1 MDHLELKR
9 IANNIRKHILNMVY
23 AANSGHIGGSFSGA
37 ELITALYFKEANIT
51 KENVAD
57 LERDKFVLSKGH
69 ASPLLYG
76 ALVEK
81 GLIPVEEL
89 NTFRQVDSRLQ
100 GHPSMTYIK
109 GVDMSTGSLGQGIS
123 AAVGMAISYKAK
135 NKPFRVY
142 TLVGDGESQE
152 GQVWEAA
159 MAAAHYKLDNLCMML
174 DFNGLQIDGDITKV
188 MNPNPLDKKFEAF
201 GWHVIKIDGHDFD
214 QIFAAFKEAR
224 ETKGQPTAIIAHT
237 VKGKGVDFMEN
248 NYAWHGVAPNKEQ
261 YESAIAQL
269 NEVHHG

>member
-1 MDHLELKR
+1 MDHIELKR
-9 IANNIRKHILNMVY
+9 IANNIRKHVLNMVY

-37 ELITALYFKEANIT
+37 ELITTLYFKEAHIT

-89 NTFRQVDSRLQ
+89 STFRQVDSRLQ

-123 AAVGMAISYKAK
+123 AAVGMALSYKAK

-159 MAAAHYKLDNLCMML
+159 MAAAHYKLDNLCLML
-174 DFNGLQIDGDITKV
+174 DFNGLQIDGDITKI

-224 ETKGQPTAIIAHT
+224 ETKGQPTAIIAT
-237 VKGKGVDFMEN
+237 TIKGKGVDFMEN

-269 NEVHHG
+269 NEVQHG

>member
-1 MDHLELKR
+1 MEHKELKI
-9 IANNIRKHILNMVY
+9 IANNIRKHVLNMVY
-23 AANSGHIGGSFSGA
+23 SANSGHIGGSFSGA
-37 ELITALYFKEANIT
+37 ELISALYFKEANIT

-76 ALVEK
+76 VLVEK
-81 GLIPVEEL
+81 GIIPVEEL
-89 NTFRQVDSRLQ
+89 PTFRKVDSRLQ

-123 AAVGMAISYKAK
+123 AAVGMALSYKAK
-135 NKPFRVY
+135 DKPFRVY

-159 MAAAHYKLDNLCMML
+159 MAAAHYKLDNLCLML

-201 GWHVIKIDGHDFD
+201 GWHVINIDGHDFD

-248 NYAWHGVAPNKEQ
+248 NYGWHGVAPNQEQ
-261 YESAIAQL
+261 YERAMAQL
-269 NEVHHG
+269 NEVNHG

>member
-37 ELITALYFKEANIT
+37 ELITALYFEEANIT

-89 NTFRQVDSRLQ
+89 STFRQVDSRLQ

-123 AAVGMAISYKAK
+123 AAVGMALSYKAK

-159 MAAAHYKLDNLCMML
+159 MAAAHYKLDNLCLML

>member
-76 ALVEK
+76 VLVEK
-81 GLIPVEEL
+81 GLIPLEEL
-89 NTFRQVDSRLQ
+89 STFRKVDSRLQ

-123 AAVGMAISYKAK
+123 TAVGMALSYKAK

-152 GQVWEAA
+152 GIVWEAA
-159 MAAAHYKLDNLCMML
+159 MAAAHYNLDNLCMML
-174 DFNGLQIDGDITKV
+174 DFNGLQIDGDITKI

-201 GWHVIKIDGHDFD
+201 GWHVINIDGHDFD

-224 ETKGQPTAIIAHT
+224 ETKGKPTAIIAHT

-248 NYAWHGVAPNKEQ
+248 NYAWHGVATNQEQ
-261 YESAIAQL
+261 YERAMAQL
-269 NEVHHG
+269 NEVQHG